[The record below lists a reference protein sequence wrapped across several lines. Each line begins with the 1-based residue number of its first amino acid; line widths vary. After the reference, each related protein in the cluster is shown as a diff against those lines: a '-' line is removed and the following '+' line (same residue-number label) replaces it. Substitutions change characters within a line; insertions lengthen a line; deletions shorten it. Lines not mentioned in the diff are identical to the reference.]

1 LRHRRP
7 IRGEL
12 DAVRSSAIAGLPDCS
27 IFRGG
32 TSTMKIVRLI
42 ARLLMGLEFTVFGL
56 NGFLHFIPM
65 TLPEGVAG
73 QFLGAMF
80 VSKYVYAI
88 AVLELV
94 GGVLLLVNRYVPL
107 ALTLLGPVL
116 VNILLF
122 HILMEPQ
129 GLPIAIITAVLWLL
143 VYWGVRSAFAG
154 IFVQRVPTSSSPSGI

>member
-1 LRHRRP
+1 
-7 IRGEL
+7 
-12 DAVRSSAIAGLPDCS
+12 
-27 IFRGG
+27 
-32 TSTMKIVRLI
+32 MKIVRLI

-65 TLPEGVAG
+65 KLPEGVAG

-80 VSKYVYAI
+80 ESKYVYAI

-129 GLPIAIITAVLWLL
+129 GLPVAIITAVLWLL
-143 VYWGVRSAFAG
+143 VYSGVRSAFAG
-154 IFVQRVPTSSSPSGI
+154 IFAQRVPTSSSPSGI

>member
-1 LRHRRP
+1 
-7 IRGEL
+7 
-12 DAVRSSAIAGLPDCS
+12 V
-27 IFRGG
+27 
-32 TSTMKIVRLI
+32 
-42 ARLLMGLEFTVFGL
+42 
-56 NGFLHFIPM
+56 
-65 TLPEGVAG
+65 
-73 QFLGAMF
+73 
-80 VSKYVYAI
+80 
-88 AVLELV
+88 VLELV

>member
-1 LRHRRP
+1 
-7 IRGEL
+7 
-12 DAVRSSAIAGLPDCS
+12 
-27 IFRGG
+27 
-32 TSTMKIVRLI
+32 MKIVRLI

-65 TLPEGVAG
+65 TPPGGVAG

-80 VSKYVYAI
+80 ESKYVYAVV
-88 AVLELV
+88 VLELV

-129 GLPIAIITAVLWLL
+129 GLPIAIITAVLWFL